1 MSETDV
7 KNTIE
12 QFFKEGLARGYALG
26 REGATGNRPPE
37 VRFEWRG
44 KQPVIHI
51 ERPTITVASPGQIT
65 RINGNRKN

>member
-1 MSETDV
+1 MSEIDV

-26 REGATGNRPPE
+26 REGATGNRPPDCH
-37 VRFEWRG
+37 FTWNG

-51 ERPTITVASPGQIT
+51 ARPSITMASPDQVG
-65 RINGNRKN
+65 RINGNRLN